1 MNANQEDG
9 DNMKTILKLLL
20 AVLLLL
26 CLAPMPYGYYQL
38 VRILAMIAFAVMA
51 YQYYEKENVSLAI
64 TFGGLALL
72 FQPFIKVALGRTL
85 WNIVDVIA
93 AVVLAILA
101 FSEFRKKK

>member
-1 MNANQEDG
+1 
-9 DNMKTILKLLL
+9 MKTILKLLL

-38 VRILAMIAFAVMA
+38 VRIVAMIAFAIMA

-101 FSEFRKKK
+101 FSEFRKKE

>member
-38 VRILAMIAFAVMA
+38 VRIVAMIAFAIMA

>member
-1 MNANQEDG
+1 
-9 DNMKTILKLLL
+9 
-20 AVLLLL
+20 
-26 CLAPMPYGYYQL
+26 MPYGYYQL
-38 VRILAMIAFAVMA
+38 VRVVAMIAFAIMA
-51 YQYYEKENVSLAI
+51 YQYYEKENVPLAI

-101 FSEFRKKK
+101 FSEFRKKR